1 MKLLTLVGMGPG
13 DHAGMTYAADEA
25 LRLADV
31 IVGYKRY
38 IQLIRPMYPDKEFV
52 ATGMTHEVDRCRQ
65 GLELAATDKRV
76 ALVSSGDAGVYAMG
90 GLVYELSVDFPEV
103 EITVVPGVTAATSGA
118 ALLGAPIGHD
128 FAVISLSDRLTDWST
143 IEQRLDVAGQADF
156 CVVLYNPS
164 SRSRKNHLARAR
176 DILMRHKSGDTVC
189 GLAQRIG
196 RAGEAS
202 TVTTLARL
210 RDEDADMF
218 TTVFVGN
225 HSTRVIKG
233 RMVTPRG
240 YENSASQS
248 RGMTPSHT
256 QPQDKSGSGDGQSA
270 QPEMGTK

>member
-65 GLELAATDKRV
+65 ALELADSGKRV

-90 GLVYELSVDFPEV
+90 GLVYELSVDFPQV

-128 FAVISLSDRLTDWST
+128 FAVISLSDRLTDWAT

-164 SRSRKNHLARAR
+164 SRTRNDHLARAR

-196 RAGEAS
+196 RAGEAA
-202 TVTTLARL
+202 TVTTLAQL

-225 HSTRVIKG
+225 SSTRVIKG

-240 YENSASQS
+240 YENSATQH
-248 RGMTPSHT
+248 RGMTSIPALSNDTPGSDDLRSDRPS
-256 QPQDKSGSGDGQSA
+256 PSKA
-270 QPEMGTK
+270 